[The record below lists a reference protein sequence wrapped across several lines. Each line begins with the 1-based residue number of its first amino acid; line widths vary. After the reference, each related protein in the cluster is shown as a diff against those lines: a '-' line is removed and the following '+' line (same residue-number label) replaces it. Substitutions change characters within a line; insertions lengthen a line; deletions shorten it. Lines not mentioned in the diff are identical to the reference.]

1 MIHLCIF
8 VPHFKIKQSRI
19 IYREELTELNTWNW
33 NNDLKIHWC
42 TLIIEFLESR
52 IFWILKTFVTN
63 VNVKWHQLNIFFIY
77 FIIHYLY
84 QCDFVFQLLLSAC
97 PCLVSRIDLPFLT
110 FNLISSCFKFF
121 TPNFRWEFSKLY
133 INRLV
138 CEVFHFLINNWCKWG
153 MYKTG

>member
-19 IYREELTELNTWNW
+19 IYREELTELYIWNW

-63 VNVKWHQLNIFFIY
+63 VNVKWHQLNIFLSTLLFTICINVILY
-77 FIIHYLY
+77 FSFWFCISA
-84 QCDFVFQLLLSAC
+84 FVASLSLLGKSYWLAISNVQL
-97 PCLVSRIDLPFLT
+97 
-110 FNLISSCFKFF
+110 SSCFKFF
-121 TPNFRWEFSKLY
+121 TPNFRWEFFKLY
-133 INRLV
+133 IL
-138 CEVFHFLINNWCKWG
+138 
-153 MYKTG
+153 TD